1 MNTIAKIAAALV
13 GLFSL
18 AMGLLAWVDPVK
30 VGEIVGLV
38 GPSELGQHTLRG
50 DIGAIF
56 LASALGCG
64 LALFKGKV
72 MGLKLPIIIYG
83 LVLIGRLISLA
94 LTGNG
99 VGVMQPILIEVVL
112 IGLSVFAYKTLKAA

>member
-1 MNTIAKIAAALV
+1 MNILAKIAAALV

-38 GPSELGQHTLRG
+38 GSAELGQHTLRG
-50 DIGAIF
+50 DVGAIF

-64 LALFKGKV
+64 LALFRGNV
-72 MGLKLPIIIYG
+72 AGLKLPIIIYG
-83 LVLIGRLISLA
+83 LVLLGRLISLV

-99 VGVMQPILIEVVL
+99 PGVMQPIIIEVVL
-112 IGLSVFAYKTLKAA
+112 IGLSVFAYKTLKSA

>member
-1 MNTIAKIAAALV
+1 MKNVAKLSAALV

-18 AMGLLAWVDPVK
+18 AMGLLAWFDPVK

-38 GPSELGQHTLRG
+38 GPAELGQHTLRG
-50 DIGAIF
+50 DVGAIF

-64 LALFKGKV
+64 LALFRGKIV
-72 MGLKLPIIIYG
+72 GLKLPIIIYG
-83 LVLIGRLISLA
+83 LVLIGRLISLV

-99 VGVMQPILIEVVL
+99 PGVMQPIIIEVVL
-112 IGLSVFAYKTLKAA
+112 IGLSVFAYRTLKSA

>member
-1 MNTIAKIAAALV
+1 MKNIAKIAAALV

-64 LALFKGKV
+64 LALFRGKV

-83 LVLIGRLISLA
+83 LVLIGRLISLVV
-94 LTGNG
+94 TGNG

>member
-1 MNTIAKIAAALV
+1 MKNLAKLAAGLV

-18 AMGLLAWVDPVK
+18 AMGLMAWIDPSK
-30 VGEIVGLV
+30 VGDIIGLTGV
-38 GPSELGQHTLRG
+38 AELGQHTLRG
-50 DIGAIF
+50 DIGAVF

-72 MGLKLPIIIYG
+72 AGLKLPIIIYG
-83 LVLIGRLISLA
+83 FVLIGRLISFV

-99 VGVMQPILIEVVL
+99 AGVMMPIVTEVVL
-112 IGLSVFAYKTLKAA
+112 IALSIFAYRILS